1 VESLAKKYD
10 EKFKAAA
17 EVNAQ
22 LALEN
27 AALKDAQ
34 VIGVTSIQLHKD
46 DFKKQYLHQIDGMEV
61 ALCTINYS

>member
-22 LALEN
+22 LAVEN
-27 AALKDAQ
+27 AKFREVQ
-34 VIGVTSIQLHKD
+34 VRYITSI
-46 DFKKQYLHQIDGMEV
+46 
-61 ALCTINYS
+61 

>member
-1 VESLAKKYD
+1 MESLAKKYD

-27 AALKDAQ
+27 AALKDVQ
-34 VIGVTSIQLHKD
+34 VLGLTSIQLHKY
-46 DFKKQYLHQIDGMEV
+46 DFMKQYFVL
-61 ALCTINYS
+61 

>member
-34 VIGVTSIQLHKD
+34 VIGLTSI
-46 DFKKQYLHQIDGMEV
+46 
-61 ALCTINYS
+61 